1 MCSDKYIQE
10 LADKIGYGA
19 QLALYE
25 LHTEQ
30 QGDMTWDRFVQHVR
44 HSPAL
49 RKKIQQVAANAV
61 LLFDKSRLNF
71 ELPVD
76 ALKYQEDYPDEQLIN
91 VSRIFSEKMAH
102 GLMENVFLTFEL
114 EHFRRLAAAVPG
126 LFMGPPTARICPITR
141 NCGHGL
147 PGACSTDCR
156 KLIIKPVGVQ
166 GLHRTRS
173 CD

>member
-61 LLFDKSRLNF
+61 LLFD
-71 ELPVD
+71 
-76 ALKYQEDYPDEQLIN
+76 
-91 VSRIFSEKMAH
+91 
-102 GLMENVFLTFEL
+102 
-114 EHFRRLAAAVPG
+114 
-126 LFMGPPTARICPITR
+126 
-141 NCGHGL
+141 
-147 PGACSTDCR
+147 
-156 KLIIKPVGVQ
+156 
-166 GLHRTRS
+166 
-173 CD
+173 